1 MMSWNKQGVFFIWNF
16 ETCMNVIIF
25 FFNFEQNLYFY
36 SSAIKFLFCTLA
48 TKCASL
54 FIYIHRCEWVYLW
67 HHPSYFLR
75 KKNQFYKLLCYQFV
89 EHITKATI
97 LFVALWLFDLHFWF
111 INAFLLYRLKVYKIS
126 PKHLGVL
133 LFYCFC
139 QWIYLVF
146 TNIQVVKRNV

>member
-1 MMSWNKQGVFFIWNF
+1 MMSWNKQGVFFYLKFRNLY
-16 ETCMNVIIF
+16 ECHKF

-54 FIYIHRCEWVYLW
+54 FIYIHRCEWVNLW

-97 LFVALWLFDLHFWF
+97 LFVALWFFDLHFWF